1 MTILEMI
8 AEWRKGCSIAGH
20 RGLDDADRELGP
32 ECCPACTVAL
42 IESIESKVRREGEAN
57 ASGHDE
63 LMERLRLAHEAC
75 GLLRSTRAALVEA
88 ICNTKPEWYQFPP
101 WEMKCLEHAI
111 DAAQLRP
118 PMTKEEAGEAIEN
131 LKRILAA
138 RRGDPFT
145 S

>member
-8 AEWRKGCSIAGH
+8 AEWRNGCTNVGH
-20 RGLDDADRELGP
+20 RAADDADRELGP
-32 ECCPACTVAL
+32 EFCRECTSAL
-42 IESIESKVRREGEAN
+42 IEAIESKVKREGEKD

-75 GLLRSTRAALVEA
+75 GLLKTTRAALVEA
-88 ICNTKPEWYQFPP
+88 LCECKEEWFPD
-101 WEMKCLEHAI
+101 ETLVRLNKAI

-118 PMTKEEAGEAIEN
+118 PVTKEQADAAVEN
-131 LKRILAA
+131 LNRMLAA